1 MWRRSRPALPEVPL
15 KLQLIRGWPPVSAC
29 RMCQCPTGMLT
40 GTGAGEHGREPG
52 LAAGSPTAGGKVKVD
67 WKRVGA
73 AGSVIGG
80 IAVMHG
86 LKTRKW
92 RSIHSF
98 GVALGVAA
106 TVVPLIERAR
116 RMSATYA

>member
-1 MWRRSRPALPEVPL
+1 MGAVV
-15 KLQLIRGWPPVSAC
+15 GG
-29 RMCQCPTGMLT
+29 PTV
-40 GTGAGEHGREPG
+40 
-52 LAAGSPTAGGKVKVD
+52 GGKVKVD

-98 GVALGVAA
+98 GVALGIAA
-106 TVVPLIERAR
+106 TVVPLVERAR

>member
-1 MWRRSRPALPEVPL
+1 M
-15 KLQLIRGWPPVSAC
+15 
-29 RMCQCPTGMLT
+29 
-40 GTGAGEHGREPG
+40 
-52 LAAGSPTAGGKVKVD
+52 GGKLKVD

-86 LKTRKW
+86 LKSRKW

-98 GVALGVAA
+98 GVALGIVT
-106 TVVPLIERAR
+106 TVVPLVERTR
-116 RMSATYA
+116 RTSVTYA

>member
-1 MWRRSRPALPEVPL
+1 
-15 KLQLIRGWPPVSAC
+15 
-29 RMCQCPTGMLT
+29 
-40 GTGAGEHGREPG
+40 
-52 LAAGSPTAGGKVKVD
+52 VKVD
-67 WKRVGA
+67 WKRAGA

-92 RSIHSF
+92 RSIHSL

-116 RMSATYA
+116 RRRVAYAP

>member
-1 MWRRSRPALPEVPL
+1 MAANP
-15 KLQLIRGWPPVSAC
+15 GWPPVD
-29 RMCQCPTGMLT
+29 PPL
-40 GTGAGEHGREPG
+40 
-52 LAAGSPTAGGKVKVD
+52 GGKVKVD

-86 LKTRKW
+86 LKSRKW

-98 GVALGVAA
+98 GVALGITA

-116 RMSATYA
+116 RMSVTDG